1 MTDKQT
7 RLKPEVRRDEI
18 LSAAFAL
25 AASKHYQQLTCGE
38 VAKRAGVSRTAVL
51 YHFGTIGKL
60 RAAIV
65 RAAVLRE
72 HLPIIAQ
79 AVTAYDLLV
88 LAAPQELRDRA
99 VAAAS

>member
-38 VAKRAGVSRTAVL
+38 VAEQAGVSRTAVL
-51 YHFGTIGKL
+51 YHFGSVPRL

-65 RAAVLRE
+65 RAAVARE

-79 AVTAYDLLV
+79 AVTAFDPV
-88 LAAPQELRDRA
+88 VRCASKGLRDRA